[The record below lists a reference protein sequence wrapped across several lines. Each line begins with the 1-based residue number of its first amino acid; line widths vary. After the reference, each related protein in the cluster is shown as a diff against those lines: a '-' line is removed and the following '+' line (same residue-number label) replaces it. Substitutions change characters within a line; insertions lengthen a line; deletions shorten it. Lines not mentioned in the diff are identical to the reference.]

1 MNQGV
6 EQIEAEP
13 DGDGQSDDRLSHGAM
28 LLELPEGKRVD
39 AHQRQNHDTKRH
51 ERHVEHGRLL

>member
-13 DGDGQSDDRLSHGAM
+13 DGDGQSDDRLGHDAR
-28 LLELPEGKRVD
+28 LLKAPEGKRVG
-39 AHQRQNHDTKRH
+39 ANQSQNQDTKRH